1 MKDDLILRKTGDF
14 NAIYKKGKSSG
25 SKYVVVLYK
34 PNGTGLTRKAFV
46 ASKKVG
52 NSVMRNRARRLMR
65 ESYRLYEDRLP
76 TGYDYVFT
84 LKAKNGIPD
93 FSDLS
98 TDMGKCLARLNL
110 LEGSSL

>member
-65 ESYRLYEDRLP
+65 EAVRLSGVRLP
-76 TGYDYVFT
+76 EGYDF
-84 LKAKNGIPD
+84 LFIARNGITV
-93 FSDLS
+93 S
-98 TDMGKCLARLNL
+98 KCADVKRSIEAALKRTGLT
-110 LEGSSL
+110 G